1 MRSLYYLRRAYM
13 YSEIQIIQKLRI
25 CKQSG
30 AFCKESGII
39 LGSKNRN
46 VICETRA
53 LLIPARKHLSH
64 PALLLWTTAILQPLL
79 SQPSPAPCSRPPN
92 RLSAY
97 RNPLKLVLST
107 RRHQSKKNCVHKL
120 QDYSY
125 TISEALLQHP
135 CLVDLGMRSWDLSK
149 LWNTLFCLEHQPGQ
163 HSMLHFI
170 PHT

>member
-1 MRSLYYLRRAYM
+1 MSDEIWQVFLAGLRMRSLYYLRRAYM

-53 LLIPARKHLSH
+53 LPIPARMHLSH
-64 PALLLWTTAILQPLL
+64 PVLLLRTTAILQPLL
-79 SQPSPAPCSRPPN
+79 SQPSPGP
-92 RLSAY
+92 Y

-107 RRHQSKKNCVHKL
+107 RRHQSKKNWVHKP

-135 CLVDLGMRSWDLSK
+135 CLVALGMRS
-149 LWNTLFCLEHQPGQ
+149 
-163 HSMLHFI
+163 
-170 PHT
+170 